1 MAQFYLVASVLGLVL
16 PYTALVTWVVN
27 TESFSF
33 GVLWNALVAN
43 GLSAMAW
50 VDVVITAI
58 VLIAFIRVEG
68 RRMNV
73 PNLLAPILGTYLVGP
88 SFGLPL
94 FLYFREKFRIAS
106 LEAS

>member
-1 MAQFYLVASVLGLVL
+1 M
-16 PYTALVTWVVN
+16 
-27 TESFSF
+27 
-33 GVLWNALVAN
+33 
-43 GLSAMAW
+43 
-50 VDVVITAI
+50 VITAI

-73 PNLLAPILGTYLVGP
+73 PNLLAPILGTYLVGL

-106 LEAS
+106 LEAVSYTHLRAHETSLHLVCRLLARYNHQDWLRYIRCLS

>member
-16 PYTALVTWVVN
+16 PYTALVT
-27 TESFSF
+27 
-33 GVLWNALVAN
+33 
-43 GLSAMAW
+43 W

-94 FLYFREKFRIAS
+94 FLYFREKSRIAS

>member
-1 MAQFYLVASVLGLVL
+1 MIRFYVGMSILGFAL
-16 PYTALVTWVVN
+16 PYAGLITWMLN
-27 TESFSF
+27 SESFSF
-33 GVLWNALVAN
+33 SGLWNALVAN

-94 FLYFREKFRIAS
+94 FLYFREKSRIAS